1 MAWERKWTVFAVL
14 VSVAV
19 VMAVVVPICV
29 FQRRTGQQSA
39 SLSDGGAMP
48 PSNLFLQFAAMIK
61 CTTKTNPLQYQGYG
75 CYCGFLNGEGTPV
88 DETDRCC
95 QAHDMCLDNLQA
107 TGVCPKGSF
116 LLPYAAKIKGCGKN
130 KVAKITCK
138 PRQKY
143 SGWER
148 VASMGAT
155 ECAEKL
161 CKCDL
166 EAATCFSRHQL
177 NEQFKSRNKNRTLCS
192 APPTT
197 PAITAAPGGTPTKL
211 PTEGPQPFFRFQ

>member
-1 MAWERKWTVFAVL
+1 M
-14 VSVAV
+14 
-19 VMAVVVPICV
+19 PP
-29 FQRRTGQQSA
+29 A

-48 PSNLFLQFAAMIK
+48 PSDLFLQFAAMIK

-75 CYCGFLNGEGTPV
+75 CFCGFLNGKWHPV

-107 TGVCPKGSF
+107 TRVCPKGSIF
-116 LLPYAAKIKGCGKN
+116 LPYAAKIKGCSKN

-143 SGWER
+143 TGWER
-148 VASMGAT
+148 AASLGAT
-155 ECAEKL
+155 ECAEEL

-166 EAATCFSRHQL
+166 EAATCLSRHQM
-177 NEQFKSRNKNRTLCS
+177 NEQFKFKNMNRTLCS
-192 APPTT
+192 ASPTT

-211 PTEGPQPFFRFQ
+211 PTEGPQPFRFQ